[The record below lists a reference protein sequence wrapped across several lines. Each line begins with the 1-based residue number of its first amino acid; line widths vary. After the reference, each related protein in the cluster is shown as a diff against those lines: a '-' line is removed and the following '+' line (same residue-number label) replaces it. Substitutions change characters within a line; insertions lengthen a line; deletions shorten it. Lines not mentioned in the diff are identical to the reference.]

1 METARD
7 SLVRRRNEILLDAI
21 LDAAEK
27 LIREGSSQEF
37 TMRALAEEAGVSVV
51 TAYNHFGSKAGVMR
65 GIIRRLIDEIRRRY
79 FAAPIAK
86 SVIDRILAMA
96 EMGAQVSLEE
106 SQLYRTVG
114 RSLMVFDE
122 QMTLEG
128 VRPESEKLWRD
139 AMGQS
144 WSDFRNDVAAEAAR
158 TLPTQLAM
166 IYRGAFSFWIAGEID
181 DEGFRKA
188 VRSGV
193 ATVLLAFV
201 RDGKRDDLMAYM
213 HD

>member
-7 SLVRRRNEILLDAI
+7 SLVRRRNVILSDAI

-96 EMGAQVSLEE
+96 EMGAQVSLDE

-128 VRPESEKLWRD
+128 VRPEKLWRD

-181 DEGFRKA
+181 DEEFRKA

>member
-7 SLVRRRNEILLDAI
+7 SLARRRNEILLDAI

-65 GIIRRLIDEIRRRY
+65 GIIRRLIEEIRRRY

-86 SVIDRILAMA
+86 GVIDRILAMA
-96 EMGAQVSLEE
+96 ETGAQVSLEE

-144 WSDFRNDVAAEAAR
+144 WSDFRNDVAVEAER
-158 TLPTQLAM
+158 TLPTQLAV
-166 IYRGAFSFWIAGEID
+166 IYRGAFSYWIAGEID

-201 RDGKRDDLMAYM
+201 RDGKRGDLIAFM

>member
-7 SLVRRRNEILLDAI
+7 SLVRRRNVILSDAI

-96 EMGAQVSLEE
+96 EMGAQVSLDE

-128 VRPESEKLWRD
+128 VRPEKLWRD

>member
-1 METARD
+1 
-7 SLVRRRNEILLDAI
+7 
-21 LDAAEK
+21 
-27 LIREGSSQEF
+27 
-37 TMRALAEEAGVSVV
+37 MRALAEEAGVSVV

-96 EMGAQVSLEE
+96 EMGAQVSLDE

-128 VRPESEKLWRD
+128 VRPEKKHGLMID
-139 AMGQS
+139 AGPYDRGVRSRQLLRLQTM
-144 WSDFRNDVAAEAAR
+144 A
-158 TLPTQLAM
+158 TLP
-166 IYRGAFSFWIAGEID
+166 
-181 DEGFRKA
+181 
-188 VRSGV
+188 
-193 ATVLLAFV
+193 
-201 RDGKRDDLMAYM
+201 
-213 HD
+213 